1 MRTLVAICLLCLT
14 STAFAAD
21 EPLAAAW
28 QDLLSAD
35 EAKATRAACVF
46 AAKPKEG
53 IEFLAA
59 NLRPLKV
66 EPKRIEKLVAELG
79 GNDFAT
85 REAAQQELEY
95 LGKFAKL
102 NLASALKETS
112 NAEAKE
118 RLAKLLG
125 RIEIVEKQEQVNE
138 AKPANPL
145 NGGGGVSVS
154 NVNGKVTI
162 TVNGQQLDLTPK
174 VIEKLPPPA
183 SWSRAARAIG
193 ILEFAGTPEAV
204 RVLESISLGEDNAPP
219 TKLAQDALARLKRKK

>member
-14 STAFAAD
+14 STAFAAN

>member
-14 STAFAAD
+14 STAFAAG

-66 EPKRIEKLVAELG
+66 EPKRIEKLVAQLG
-79 GNDFAT
+79 DNDFAT

-204 RVLESISLGEDNAPP
+204 KLLESLSLGEDNAPP

>member
-1 MRTLVAICLLCLT
+1 LLCLT
-14 STAFAAD
+14 STAFAAN

>member
-66 EPKRIEKLVAELG
+66 EPKRIEKLVAQLG
-79 GNDFAT
+79 DNDFAT

-204 RVLESISLGEDNAPP
+204 KLLESLSLGEDNAPP